1 MQMRVITYQE
11 IEELPRRLIAFLES
25 LKNPTL
31 PDESYDEMFETMK
44 LYRNFHVQ
52 TDEMLPDRAIDLS
65 TGIERVGEIMSRCN
79 GFDETKWNE
88 SREKCD
94 SVWFQGNIALEEE
107 VMGLSALPFYDGHYV
122 SSVFD
127 PIFIGVA
134 IHEVY
139 PSRR

>member
-1 MQMRVITYQE
+1 MRVITYQE

-52 TDEMLPDRAIDLS
+52 TDEMLPDRAIDFS
-65 TGIERVGEIMSRCN
+65 TGTERVGEIMSRCN

-88 SREKCD
+88 AREKCGN
-94 SVWFQGNIALEEE
+94 VWFLGNITLEEE
-107 VMGLSALPFYDGHYV
+107 VRELPALPFYDGHYV

-127 PIFIGVA
+127 PIFIGVV